1 MKKKYKKILAALIV
15 VICLAVFGISL
26 FKPVTA
32 KMEVVRYGNLEKSFT
47 VQAELTPVHSMILS
61 APAAGSVSDVPFKP
75 GSQVRAGEV
84 LLRTE
89 TVLEISTDIQNEQLK
104 QQLSLAKQEYDRL
117 YGTNGEAASS
127 YEAADRSYRLSKKNY
142 EAGKVL
148 ADDGYLSRTELEM
161 LELEMVQ
168 AHQQY
173 LQAEEINSE
182 RQRDYMIEQIASCE
196 RQLNTLNEAVG
207 GAEIRMPYDG
217 ILWEVYTERGA
228 FLAQNQAAVKIYRD
242 DGMKLSA
249 SVLAED
255 VSGIVPGTVAEA
267 VYPDGTKGQVQVTFV
282 ARTASK
288 ELSSTGLEESRCQV
302 ELEPWEEAM
311 QGVEPGIFNTG
322 FGAGQQADVTFRI
335 IKAKDVLTVPVSA
348 IVPDGKRAI
357 VYRDKN
363 GKAEAVAVKAGR
375 TENGRTEILDGLSE
389 GDKIVSDPYEAGVEN
404 GERVRNGPETV

>member
-1 MKKKYKKILAALIV
+1 
-15 VICLAVFGISL
+15 
-26 FKPVTA
+26 
-32 KMEVVRYGNLEKSFT
+32 
-47 VQAELTPVHSMILS
+47 
-61 APAAGSVSDVPFKP
+61 
-75 GSQVRAGEV
+75 
-84 LLRTE
+84 
-89 TVLEISTDIQNEQLK
+89 
-104 QQLSLAKQEYDRL
+104 
-117 YGTNGEAASS
+117 
-127 YEAADRSYRLSKKNY
+127 
-142 EAGKVL
+142 
-148 ADDGYLSRTELEM
+148 
-161 LELEMVQ
+161 
-168 AHQQY
+168 
-173 LQAEEINSE
+173 
-182 RQRDYMIEQIASCE
+182 
-196 RQLNTLNEAVG
+196 
-207 GAEIRMPYDG
+207 
-217 ILWEVYTERGA
+217 
-228 FLAQNQAAVKIYRD
+228 
-242 DGMKLSA
+242 MKLSA

>member
-47 VQAELTPVHSMILS
+47 VQAELTPVHSMILG

-89 TVLEISTDIQNEQLK
+89 TVLEISTDIQKEQLK

-173 LQAEEINSE
+173 LQAGEINSE

-311 QGVEPGIFNTG
+311 QGVESGIFNTG
-322 FGAGQQADVTFRI
+322 FGAGQLPCDLPQR
-335 IKAKDVLTVPVSA
+335 
-348 IVPDGKRAI
+348 R
-357 VYRDKN
+357 
-363 GKAEAVAVKAGR
+363 
-375 TENGRTEILDGLSE
+375 
-389 GDKIVSDPYEAGVEN
+389 
-404 GERVRNGPETV
+404 